1 MTCKLYLVPED
12 VINNW
17 RSEQR
22 EKAVDRPVSSA
33 TAQIDSKMSSI
44 LKSDMSDYDKE
55 KLYAQELE
63 KLRTLRNQKVQMP
76 SLASS
81 SSSANPISLSSI
93 PKMYQRK
100 AEGLLDYLRSSKDV
114 SWDDRGQ
121 LRIGD
126 RLIDRSHV
134 LDLIHDAVRLR
145 KMAKR
150 PEGWRELS
158 TYLAHSNVPTELV
171 GNPYWLKGTKGD
183 TTDGTVTPDSEFE
196 SFSEDSEFQDATDTF
211 KLKKSKPRKS
221 KTVGKERIKKWVSLE
236 EQA

>member
-22 EKAVDRPVSSA
+22 EKAVDRPVSSV
-33 TAQIDSKMSSI
+33 TAQIDSKLSSI
-44 LKSDMSDYDKE
+44 LKSDMTDYDKE
-55 KLYAQELE
+55 KLYVQELE
-63 KLRTLRNQKVQMP
+63 KLRTLRHQKAP
-76 SLASS
+76 SLPFNSS
-81 SSSANPISLSSI
+81 INSSPISLSSI

-100 AEGLLDYLRSSKDV
+100 AEGLLDYLQSAKDV

-145 KMAKR
+145 KVAKR

-171 GNPYWLKGTKGD
+171 GNQYWTKGTKGD
-183 TTDGTVTPDSEFE
+183 TSDDTVTPDSEFE
-196 SFSEDSEFQDATDTF
+196 SFSEDSEFQDATDTV
-211 KLKKSKPRKS
+211 KVKKSKPRKS